1 MKGCSEEA
9 GRGQAA
15 DGCGAPAGGGDTPG
29 GAGLKLASC
38 SLLQFTPQL
47 KGLLVDAAGT
57 LLLPSEPVAEVG
69 EGEDVGV
76 RVATAQ
82 SHSHTA
88 TCHMRTVQV
97 YLHHARKYGCT
108 LSAEQVLDNFREAY
122 NSPWGQSTIRYV
134 GSGRQFWREIVR
146 RSTGCSSEA
155 LFETL
160 YDHYSR
166 YLRPAGVPCGR
177 KLPICPTHPW
187 YPTPVSYCSTCTAGV
202 TPTLSPRARL
212 RPSIASGRGA

>member
-1 MKGCSEEA
+1 
-9 GRGQAA
+9 
-15 DGCGAPAGGGDTPG
+15 
-29 GAGLKLASC
+29 
-38 SLLQFTPQL
+38 

-57 LLLPSEPVAEVG
+57 LLLPSEPVAE
-69 EGEDVGV
+69 
-76 RVATAQ
+76 
-82 SHSHTA
+82 
-88 TCHMRTVQV
+88 V

-166 YLRPAGVPCGR
+166 GDAYF
-177 KLPICPTHPW
+177 
-187 YPTPVSYCSTCTAGV
+187 V
-202 TPTLSPRARL
+202 TPGAVEAIHRIRARGLKTAVVSNFDTRL
-212 RPSIASGRGA
+212 RRILRDLEVEHLWDAILVSAEVNMEKPNPSIFVAACEALGLPPETCVHVGDDRRNDVHGARDTGCYAWLWGEDVLSFKDVERRI